1 MVLKLSIPFIDPVA
15 FYAFGW
21 PVRWYGISYL
31 LAFYSAWFLGRYFTN
46 QYSTNMHLQKIDT
59 KHFDQLLTG
68 CILGVI
74 IGGRLGH
81 MIFYD
86 FDNMIENPLSIIKTW
101 EGGMAFHGGLI
112 GFAFAAILYIRK
124 HHLNLPLLA
133 DIISLVA
140 PIGIFYVRV
149 ANFINNELIG
159 RTTDFPIAVLLYNE
173 GIPRHPS
180 QLYEALLEGII
191 LFIILFTHYKKF
203 LGLKNQGSICG
214 LFFILYGIFRFFVE
228 YVREPS
234 DGIFTIFNTFSLTYG
249 QLLTLPMLFIGGF
262 IFFMIK
268 KNDH

>member
-1 MVLKLSIPFIDPVA
+1 MFSKISIPFIDPVA

-31 LAFYSAWFLGRYFTN
+31 LAFYSTWFFGRYFTN
-46 QYSTNMHLQKIDT
+46 QYCARTHLPKIDI
-59 KHFDQLLTG
+59 KHFDQLLTA

-86 FDNMIENPLSIIKTW
+86 FDNMVENPSSLIKIW

-112 GFAFAAILYIRK
+112 GFTFAAIFYIRK

-133 DIISLVA
+133 DIMSLVA
-140 PIGIFYVRV
+140 PIGIFYVRI

-159 RTTDFPIAVLLYNE
+159 RVTDFPIAVLLYNE

-191 LFIILFTHYKKF
+191 LFIILFTYYKKF
-203 LGLKNQGSICG
+203 LSLKNQGNICG
-214 LFFILYGIFRFFVE
+214 LFFIWYGIFRFLVE
-228 YVREPS
+228 YIREPS
-234 DGIFTIFNTFSLTYG
+234 DGVFSVFNTFCLTYG
-249 QLLTLPMLFIGGF
+249 QLLTLPMLFIGGI
-262 IFFMIK
+262 IFYMK